1 MLLGGGLLGD
11 LVMDRQVKIF
21 LAAIACV
28 ALTADAS
35 VAAGRHGHGSKSAPQ
50 TSKAVPHEETAG
62 DHPAKSETGEQPVRN
77 PTRESDKS
85 GKAEHDIDLV
95 RHDDGYINLRRR
107 ATRPSLVAAKKK
119 LQIVPPVA
127 VTSHPSVPAGAT
139 VEPVRNSAGVTVP
152 AVKKPD
158 PIAAVPEVAAKPG
171 LAKNSVGLSVNEIH
185 RPEVHVTAT
194 GAVVP
199 VTGINGTTMGH
210 AGVGGIGGPAKD
222 RSAIGGSTYHKF

>member
-85 GKAEHDIDLV
+85 GKPEHIDLV